1 MTIAVWYQRL
11 NPRERRLCAIV
22 GGIVFLLLN
31 WYIWGKLLG
40 ALDHAR
46 ADLVA
51 RQNTRKVQEVFIRER
66 DLWDKRAQWLKEHQP
81 ALKGPGDAS
90 TLLDQVKQVAGKQN
104 VLIENPAI
112 GTSDATADQQAVFA
126 SFEVKSG
133 WPPLVHFLYDIQQ
146 PESFVVFESITLNID
161 SADPTMM
168 RGKMKLARW
177 FAPAGA
183 K

>member
-1 MTIAVWYQRL
+1 MTIAGWYQRL
-11 NPRERRLCAIV
+11 NPRERRLVAIV
-22 GGIVFLLLN
+22 GGIVFVLLN
-31 WYIWGKLLG
+31 WYIWGKLFS

-46 ADLVA
+46 GDLVQ

-66 DLWDKRAQWLKEHQP
+66 ALWEKRAKWLTEHQP
-81 ALKGPGDAS
+81 TLKGPGEAS
-90 TLLDQVKQVAGKQN
+90 TLHEQIKQVGGKHN

-112 GTSDATADQQAVFA
+112 GAGDATPERQAVSV
-126 SFEVKSG
+126 SFDVKSP
-133 WPPLVHFLYDIQQ
+133 WPPLVRFLYDIQQ

-161 SADPTMM
+161 AADPTMM

>member
-11 NPRERRLCAIV
+11 NRRERILTAIV
-22 GGIVFLLLN
+22 GAVLVLLIN
-31 WYIWGKLLG
+31 WYVWGKLLG
-40 ALDHAR
+40 AIDSTR
-46 ADLVA
+46 ADLA
-51 RQNTRKVQEVFIRER
+51 DRQNTRKMQDVFIRER
-66 DLWDKRAQWLKEHQP
+66 GLWEKRAQWLKEHQP

-90 TLLDQVKQVAGKQN
+90 TLLDQIKQVAGKYN

-112 GTSDATADQQAVFA
+112 GTSDATPDRQGVFA
-126 SFEVKSG
+126 SFEVKSP
-133 WPPLVHFLYDIQQ
+133 WPPLVQFLYDIQQ

-161 SADPTMM
+161 AADPTMM

-177 FAPAGA
+177 FAAAG